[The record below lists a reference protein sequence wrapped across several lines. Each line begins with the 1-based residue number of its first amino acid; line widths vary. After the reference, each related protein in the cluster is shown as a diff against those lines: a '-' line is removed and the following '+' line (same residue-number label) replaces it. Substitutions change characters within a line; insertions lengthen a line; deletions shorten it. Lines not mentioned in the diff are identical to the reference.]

1 MSASRIVWSS
11 IHLAYRVQFQSRILV
26 FIQSAIAA
34 AYALVG
40 SVRVFR
46 NFQCVSAA
54 EVAQEADHA
63 SRIATLSGSK
73 PNSER
78 YA

>member
-1 MSASRIVWSS
+1 VSASWFSFSGRS
-11 IHLAYRVQFQSRILV
+11 LRLRLC
-26 FIQSAIAA
+26 
-34 AYALVG
+34 VG

-54 EVAQEADHA
+54 AQEADDA
-63 SRIATLSGSK
+63 SRIAALSGSK

-78 YA
+78 YAWENGRG